1 MRCLCLELWSILL
14 VLPKYVYD
22 DKPSKTYITQS
33 MMILLGLLVPDH
45 PFQVYY
51 KVQQSVITKCDSTF
65 YYKARFSVLTKCDK
79 CYYKVCYYK
88 VRQVLLQSST
98 IITEHSPPPHRVEN
112 LVLRRPILWD
122 PGFQAPDSS
131 LCQWNVGSG
140 FQSLVGLWIPWAVFL
155 NPKPRISYS
164 TSKIFPD
171 SGFYK
176 RNFPR
181 FWNPDS
187 LTWSDLQII

>member
-1 MRCLCLELWSILL
+1 
-14 VLPKYVYD
+14 
-22 DKPSKTYITQS
+22 
-33 MMILLGLLVPDH
+33 MILLGLLVPTIH
-45 PFQVYY
+45 F
-51 KVQQSVITKCDSTF
+51 KFITK
-65 YYKARFSVLTKCDK
+65 YNK
-79 CYYKVCYYK
+79 CYYKVRQHMLLQSTIFCYYK

-98 IITEHSPPPHRVEN
+98 IITEHSPPPHRVGN

-140 FQSLVGLWIPWAVFL
+140 FQSLVGLWIPLAVFL
-155 NPKPRISYS
+155 NPKPRISDS

-176 RNFPR
+176 RNFPK